1 MNNLS
6 HRKDF
11 WGMLERHA
19 INVSIVEDDDH
30 LNRKSGDDP
39 ALWSESLPFASYR
52 QCGQNP
58 EVIDRLNHRRYHK
71 QVLNEKIRQQRRCLN
86 DKPLTASNGCVQ
98 WQKDPPQIKSD
109 GSQQWPVSNSEEQ
122 EIHLRDKKIWWISTD
137 PTEDRSVK
145 SSSHCNSLNDLR
157 QITQNLVCRGLVSSG
172 NQDVAST
179 TKGWEH
185 QQATQVAASTKEIH
199 LRNRKNWRIST
210 KVDSINFQRTGI
222 NSIGDSTVS
231 IRPTKDPRA
240 TV

>member
-58 EVIDRLNHRRYHK
+58 EVIDRSNHRRYHK
-71 QVLNEKIRQQRRCLN
+71 QVLNEKIRQHRRCFN

-98 WQKDPPQIKSD
+98 WQ
-109 GSQQWPVSNSEEQ
+109 
-122 EIHLRDKKIWWISTD
+122 EIHLRKQNLMDLNSD
-137 PTEDRSVK
+137 PPPTLKNKRFTSEENLMDLDRSHRRQVCE
-145 SSSHCNSLNDLR
+145 SSSHCKL
-157 QITQNLVCRGLVSSG
+157 
-172 NQDVAST
+172 
-179 TKGWEH
+179 TK
-185 QQATQVAASTKEIH
+185 
-199 LRNRKNWRIST
+199 
-210 KVDSINFQRTGI
+210 
-222 NSIGDSTVS
+222 
-231 IRPTKDPRA
+231 RPTA
-240 TV
+240 NHTELSL